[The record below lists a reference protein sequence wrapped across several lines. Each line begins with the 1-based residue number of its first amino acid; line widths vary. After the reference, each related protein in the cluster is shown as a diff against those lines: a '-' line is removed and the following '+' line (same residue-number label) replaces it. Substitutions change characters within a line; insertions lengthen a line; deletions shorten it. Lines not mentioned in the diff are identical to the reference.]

1 MSIQN
6 LANPADPFDADND
19 DFEQTDST
27 KENYI
32 HIRIQQ
38 RNGRKTL
45 TTLQG
50 LSPEYDYKKI
60 LKEFKKQFACNGTL
74 IEDEDMG
81 TVIQLQGDQRAKILK
96 FLTEQGIHRDTIKL
110 HGF

>member
-1 MSIQN
+1 MSVQN
-6 LANPADPFDADND
+6 LANQADPFDPED
-19 DFEQTDST
+19 DEFEQSDST

-50 LSPEYDYKKI
+50 LGKEYDHKKI
-60 LKEFKKQFACNGTL
+60 LKEFKKLFACNGSL
-74 IEDEDMG
+74 AEDETLG
-81 TVIQLQGDQRAKILK
+81 PVIQLQGDQRSKILT
-96 FLTEQGIHRDTIKL
+96 FLTEQGISKETIKL

>member
-6 LANPADPFDADND
+6 LANQADPFDADND
-19 DFEQTDST
+19 DFEQSDTT
-27 KENYI
+27 KESYI

-50 LSPEYDYKKI
+50 LSTDYDYKKI

-74 IEDEDMG
+74 IEDEEMG

-96 FLTEQGIHRDTIKL
+96 FLTEQGIPKETIKL